1 MQAAPHLLHLLHEQ
15 PQLLV
20 EAAGPLRY
28 LARVLVLPLVAPQ
41 VLYGAQRHHQVG
53 GAHQQDVVFQ
63 PVAHQGRVR
72 FQGSEEGRLHR
83 HEHQHIVQ
91 GAHPGQLLVIL
102 AAQLADM
109 VAHRGDVLL
118 ERHRLLQIVSGVVPA
133 LIGGQRHLGV
143 DDDVLLLGQV
153 DDDVGLV
160 ALALVH
166 LDVDLGV
173 VLMPLAQAALGEDPR
188 QHHLPPVAL
197 LLAVALEGPGQRRRL
212 FSHAGV
218 ELGKALQ
225 LELEVVALGR
235 LLGVGLSHLA
245 AKALQLLLE
254 WSQQEIHAVLI
265 QFAEVAGIL
274 FKDTI
279 GEVLELL
286 AEALFSLLLQL
297 QLLGAGDALA
307 AQGRLGFLE
316 TGGELE
322 QQGLLLIQLLLS
334 QHLLVLQRVPA
345 ILQPLITLLQQQRL
359 FTAAAP
365 PPPPAEQQRQPA
377 SQHGRPPGQ
386 QRGHRRPRWRRKS
399 SR

>member
-1 MQAAPHLLHLLHEQ
+1 M
-15 PQLLV
+15 
-20 EAAGPLRY
+20 
-28 LARVLVLPLVAPQ
+28 
-41 VLYGAQRHHQVG
+41 
-53 GAHQQDVVFQ
+53 
-63 PVAHQGRVR
+63 
-72 FQGSEEGRLHR
+72 
-83 HEHQHIVQ
+83 
-91 GAHPGQLLVIL
+91 
-102 AAQLADM
+102 
-109 VAHRGDVLL
+109 
-118 ERHRLLQIVSGVVPA
+118 
-133 LIGGQRHLGV
+133 
-143 DDDVLLLGQV
+143 
-153 DDDVGLV
+153 
-160 ALALVH
+160 
-166 LDVDLGV
+166 
-173 VLMPLAQAALGEDPR
+173 
-188 QHHLPPVAL
+188 
-197 LLAVALEGPGQRRRL
+197 
-212 FSHAGV
+212 
-218 ELGKALQ
+218 
-225 LELEVVALGR
+225 ALGR

-245 AKALQLLLE
+245 AKALELLLE

-265 QFAEVAGIL
+265 QFAEVSSIL
-274 FKDTI
+274 FKNTI

-322 QQGLLLIQLLLS
+322 QQGLLLIQLLLN

-359 FTAAAP
+359 FTAAAS